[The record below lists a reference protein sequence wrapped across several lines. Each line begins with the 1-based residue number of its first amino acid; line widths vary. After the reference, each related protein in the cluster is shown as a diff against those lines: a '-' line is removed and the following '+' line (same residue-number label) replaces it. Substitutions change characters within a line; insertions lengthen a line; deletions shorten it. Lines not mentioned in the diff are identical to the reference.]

1 MISLEYPTAI
11 VVPFVVFV
19 GNYASE
25 TNYNEGLN
33 SDTVIF
39 NCNSFFIKEFNE
51 NDHKYK
57 KLDLYHPICAYK
69 QMILTEMDAKSR
81 LENYLKYCI
90 LVDNNNNFDE
100 KNKNLH
106 KFLYYLI
113 FKIYKQDIPK
123 DIRKEH
129 YMRTVSL
136 YTIYR
141 EVGRELSQ
149 DLFYQKLKDEVKKS
163 KDEAKKSKDE
173 VKKSKDEAKKSK
185 GEVKKSKGEVKKS
198 KDEAKFKSYTI
209 VKNLLDLDIDISKIS
224 KATGYSVRKINAI
237 KNNGYIK

>member
-1 MISLEYPTAI
+1 MIEFQFKKITDYPSQLFRSYKMISLEYPTAI

-33 SDTVIF
+33 SNTVIF
-39 NCNSFFIKEFNE
+39 NCNSFFIKKFNE

-69 QMILTEMDAKSR
+69 QMLLTEMDAKSR
-81 LENYLKYCI
+81 LENYFKYCV
-90 LVDNNNNFDE
+90 LVDNNNFDE

-163 KDEAKKSKDE
+163 KNEAKKSKDE
-173 VKKSKDEAKKSK
+173 VKKSKDEAK
-185 GEVKKSKGEVKKS
+185 
-198 KDEAKFKSYTI
+198 FKSYTV

-224 KATGYSVRKINAI
+224 KATGYSIRKINSI